1 MHFVYNTA
9 FKSKNKVEVTKV
21 TLQKLNN
28 EGPEGGGVVTTNST
42 HTFVSL
48 RSPTSKLSIVIVT
61 RSPRSPR
68 NTYWQ
73 LVTEGYTPG

>member
-28 EGPEGGGVVTTNST
+28 EGPEGGGVTTNST

-73 LVTEGYTPG
+73 LVAEGYTPG